1 MVFAYSPS
9 SPSTSYATSTP
20 YAMDIPT
27 STTRSRSNSPSTPIA
42 YPSWGASQSTSCI
55 FSDEE
60 LFAPVFDDESSRDV
74 TPPHTPH
81 MSRSPAVVAAE
92 HEPVFEQQR
101 LMMAAVDSGSL
112 LARQLAMQEKAKR
125 EQQRRRKAAVM
136 RKSGGGQHKMKNMT
150 TITE

>member
-9 SPSTSYATSTP
+9 SPSTSYATSA

-42 YPSWGASQSTSCI
+42 YPSWGFGASKSTSCI

-60 LFAPVFDDESSRDV
+60 LFAPVFDESRDV
-74 TPPHTPH
+74 TPPQTPLQ
-81 MSRSPAVVAAE
+81 SRSPAQVN
-92 HEPVFEQQR
+92 PFDQQR
-101 LMMAAVDSGSL
+101 VVVDNGSFMREMAA
-112 LARQLAMQEKAKR
+112 QEKAKR
-125 EQQRRRKAAVM
+125 DQQRRRKAAMM
-136 RKSGGGQHKMKNMT
+136 RKSSHKSKNMT